1 MTETTD
7 RSPAELEADELDE
20 LRAKVRELEARDAQ
34 IEHAE
39 AALSTRDRSPAKP
52 QDRKPAD
59 TDLVK
64 LAFYGVDVEI
74 QRRMYKDW
82 RMVRMIGRTQK
93 GDMSAAG
100 EILDFLLGEEAHDQI
115 VENIIEAEGWCD
127 SEKIQDITK
136 ELFEALDAG
145 N

>member
-1 MTETTD
+1 MTEITH
-7 RSPAELEADELDE
+7 RSDAMLEAEELDE
-20 LRAKVRELEARDAQ
+20 LRAKVRELEARDAL
-34 IEHAE
+34 AE
-39 AALSTRDRSPAKP
+39 PTISTRDRSPVKP

-59 TDLVK
+59 TDTVK
-64 LAFYGVDVEI
+64 LTFYGVDVEI

-82 RMVRMIGRTQK
+82 RMVRMIGRTQN

-100 EILDFLLGEEAHDQI
+100 DILDFLLGAEAHDQI
-115 VENIIEAEGWCD
+115 VENIIEEDGWCD
-127 SEKIQDITK
+127 SDKFQDITK